1 MELYQLRSFAAVAE
15 LGNLTRAAERLH
27 LSQPAV
33 SAHIKALEEEL
44 EVVLFERGPGGMA
57 LTAAGRLLLH
67 EAENVMTAA
76 QQLRSRA
83 LTLRGQ
89 VVGHLRLGTLT
100 DPEFIRLGDLLAR
113 AFERSPLVT
122 IELHHE
128 VTGEAFDKVRDGEL
142 DATFYYGE
150 RAHPAVA
157 ALPLREI
164 AFRVAA
170 PAAWRDR
177 IVGAGW
183 EAVAALPWIMT
194 PPVSSH
200 HALATALF
208 RARGAEPSTLVEAD
222 NESVIRSLVASGL
235 GLALVREDLGLADQ
249 AAGSLCLWSDA
260 EDDVRLV
267 TTLSFLYPR
276 EREREPALAALVALV
291 ADLWGREATPPA
303 TGPVRAASARA

>member
-33 SAHIKALEEEL
+33 SAHIKALEEVL
-44 EVVLFERGPGGMA
+44 DVVLFERGPGGMS
-57 LTAAGRLLLH
+57 LTAAGRLLLR
-67 EAENVMTAA
+67 EAENVMAAA

-83 LTLRGQ
+83 LAMRGQ
-89 VVGHLRLGTLT
+89 VVGHVRLGTLA

-113 AFERSPLVT
+113 AFERYPLVT
-122 IELHHE
+122 LELHHE
-128 VTGEAFDKVRDGEL
+128 VTGQAFDKIRDGEL

-150 RAHPAVA
+150 RTHPGVA

-170 PAAWRDR
+170 PAAWRERVEHAD
-177 IVGAGW
+177 W
-183 EAVAALPWIMT
+183 AAIATLPWIMT

-200 HALATALF
+200 HALATTLF
-208 RARGAEPSTLVEAD
+208 RTHGVEPSTLVEAD

-235 GLALVREDLGLADQ
+235 GLALLREDVALADR
-249 AAGSLCLWSDA
+249 AAGSVCLWN
-260 EDDVRLV
+260 EVRLP
-267 TTLSFLYPR
+267 TTLSFLVPR
-276 EREREPALAALVALV
+276 ERAREPVLAALTALV
-291 ADLWGREATPPA
+291 ADLWREEGRDRLEAPGSETSTA
-303 TGPVRAASARA
+303 RQGP

>member
-15 LGNLTRAAERLH
+15 TGNLTRAAERLH

-33 SAHIKALEEEL
+33 SAHIKALEELL
-44 EVVLFERGPGGMA
+44 EVVLFERGPGGMT

-67 EAENVMTAA
+67 EAENVMAAA

-83 LTLRGQ
+83 LALRGQ
-89 VVGHLRLGTLT
+89 VVGHVRLGTLT

-113 AFERSPLVT
+113 AFERYPLVT

-142 DATFYYGE
+142 DASYYYGE
-150 RAHPAVA
+150 RTHPAVA
-157 ALPLREI
+157 ALALREI

-170 PAAWRDR
+170 PAAWRERVERAD
-177 IVGAGW
+177 W
-183 EAVAALPWIMT
+183 QDVAALPWIMT

-200 HALATALF
+200 YALATALF
-208 RARGAEPSTLVEAD
+208 RERGVEPTTIAQAD

-235 GLALVREDLGLADQ
+235 GLALVREDLALAAR
-249 AAGSLCLWSDA
+249 AAGTVCLWG
-260 EDDVRLV
+260 EVRLA

-276 EREREPALAALVALV
+276 EREREPALAALAGLV
-291 ADLWGREATPPA
+291 ADLWGLAGPQRAPGQAAGAAPA
-303 TGPVRAASARA
+303 RRGA

>member
-1 MELYQLRSFAAVAE
+1 
-15 LGNLTRAAERLH
+15 
-27 LSQPAV
+27 
-33 SAHIKALEEEL
+33 
-44 EVVLFERGPGGMA
+44 MA

-128 VTGEAFDKVRDGEL
+128 VTGEAFDKVRDGDL

-177 IVGAGW
+177 IVGASW

-260 EDDVRLV
+260 GDDVRLV

-303 TGPVRAASARA
+303 TGPVRAAGARA

>member
-89 VVGHLRLGTLT
+89 VVGHIRLGTLT

-128 VTGEAFDKVRDGEL
+128 VTGTALDKVRDGEL

-177 IVGAGW
+177 IDGAIW
-183 EAVAALPWIMT
+183 ETLAALPWIMT
-194 PPVSSH
+194 PPISSH
-200 HALATALF
+200 FAIATSLF
-208 RARGAEPSTLVEAD
+208 RARGAAPSTLVEAD

-249 AAGSLCLWSDA
+249 AAGSICLWG
-260 EDDVRLV
+260 DVRLP
-267 TTLSFLYPR
+267 TTLSFLYPK
-276 EREREPALAALVALV
+276 EREPEPALAALVELV
-291 ADLWGREATPPA
+291 QDLWHAAPA
-303 TGPVRAASARA
+303 SRSPAAARPAGAGA

>member
-33 SAHIKALEEEL
+33 SAHIKALEETL
-44 EVVLFERGPGGMA
+44 EVVLFERGPGGMS

-67 EAENVMTAA
+67 EAENVMQAA

-83 LTLRGQ
+83 MALRGQ
-89 VVGHLRLGTLT
+89 VVGHLRLGTLA
-100 DPEFIRLGDLLAR
+100 DPVFIRLGELLAR
-113 AFERSPLVT
+113 AFERYPLLT

-142 DATFYYGE
+142 DASFYYGE
-150 RAHPAVA
+150 RSHPAVTA
-157 ALPLREI
+157 TPLREI

-170 PAAWRDR
+170 PAAWRER
-177 IVGAGW
+177 LA
-183 EAVAALPWIMT
+183 EADWSEVAALPWILT

-200 HALATALF
+200 FALANSLF
-208 RARGAEPSTLVEAD
+208 RARGAEPDTVVQAD

-235 GLALVREDLGLADQ
+235 GLALIREDLALADA
-249 AAGSLCLWSDA
+249 AAGSVCLWGDL
-260 EDDVRLV
+260 RLT
-267 TTLSFLYPR
+267 TTLAFLTAR
-276 EREREPALAALVALV
+276 DREREPAQAALLGLV
-291 ADLWGREATPPA
+291 TQLWQAPQMQRSPA
-303 TGPVRAASARA
+303 AAPVPVR

>member
-1 MELYQLRSFAAVAE
+1 MELYQLRSFAAIAE
-15 LGNLTRAAERLH
+15 LGNLTRAAEKLH

-44 EVVLFERGPGGMA
+44 EVALFERTPSGMA

-67 EAENVMTAA
+67 EAENVMGAA

-83 LTLRGQ
+83 LALRGQ
-89 VVGHLRLGTLT
+89 VVGHIRLGMLT
-100 DPEFIRLGDLLAR
+100 DPDFIRLGDLLAR

-128 VTGEAFDKVRDGEL
+128 VTGEAFDKVRDGDL
-142 DATFYYGE
+142 DASFYYGE
-150 RAHPAVA
+150 RTHPSIA

-170 PAAWRDR
+170 PAAWRER
-177 IVGAGW
+177 VENAGW

-194 PPVSSH
+194 PAISSH
-200 HALATALF
+200 HALATSLF
-208 RARGAEPSTLVEAD
+208 RAHGVEPATLVEAD

-235 GLALVREDLGLADQ
+235 GLALVREDLGVADRV
-249 AAGSLCLWSDA
+249 AGSICLWN
-260 EDDVRLV
+260 DVRLA
-267 TTLSFLYPR
+267 TTVSFLYPK
-276 EREREPALAALVALV
+276 EREREPALAALIALV
-291 ADLWGREATPPA
+291 ADLWNLPA
-303 TGPVRAASARA
+303 PGAAERASPGSDTVNV

>member
-15 LGNLTRAAERLH
+15 LGNLTRAAEGLH

-44 EVVLFERGPGGMA
+44 EVVLFERGPGGMT

-67 EAENVMTAA
+67 EAETVMAAA
-76 QQLRSRA
+76 QKLRSRA
-83 LTLRGQ
+83 LALRGQ
-89 VVGHLRLGTLT
+89 VVGHIRLGTLT

-128 VTGEAFDKVRDGEL
+128 VTGTAFDKVRDGGL
-142 DATFYYGE
+142 DASFYYGE
-150 RAHPAVA
+150 RTHPAVA

-170 PAAWRDR
+170 PAQWRER
-177 IVGAGW
+177 VEHAGW
-183 EAVAALPWIMT
+183 EALAALPWIMT
-194 PPVSSH
+194 PQFSSH
-200 HALATALF
+200 YSLATALF
-208 RARGAEPSTLVEAD
+208 RTHGVEPATQVEAD

-235 GLALVREDLGLADQ
+235 GLALVREDLGLADS
-249 AAGSLCLWSDA
+249 AAGTICLWG
-260 EDDVRLV
+260 DVRLA
-267 TTLSFLYPR
+267 TTVSFIYPK
-276 EREREPALAALVALV
+276 EREREPALATLVALV
-291 ADLWGREATPPA
+291 ADLWNLKTPAAAEAAGRV
-303 TGPVRAASARA
+303 GARV